1 MWNVTLRQLKVFEAV
16 GRHLSF
22 SRAAEELHLTQ
33 PAVSMQVRQLEET
46 VGSPLTEQIGKKI
59 FLTAAGAEL
68 ARHARLIAQ
77 QLRDAEAALDAL
89 AGLRTGRLN
98 IGFVSTTKYFAAH
111 LLAVFRRRYPELE
124 LRLAVHNR
132 EQIVQQLADNQI
144 DLAVMGRPPQDVATE
159 AETFAEHPLTMIAAA
174 EHPLCQKTLVE
185 PADLVG
191 ETFLIR
197 EQGSGTRA
205 AMELFFTEAGI
216 EPHAWLEMTGNETI
230 KQSVMANMG
239 IAFLSE
245 HAVGLEMSV
254 GRLCRLQMRGLPV
267 MRRWYVV
274 HLKEKRLS
282 PVACAFRD
290 FLLSEGAGLIA
301 AAVGEGA
308 GSLQAPPPA

>member
-1 MWNVTLRQLKVFEAV
+1 
-16 GRHLSF
+16 
-22 SRAAEELHLTQ
+22 
-33 PAVSMQVRQLEET
+33 
-46 VGSPLTEQIGKKI
+46 
-59 FLTAAGAEL
+59 
-68 ARHARLIAQ
+68 
-77 QLRDAEAALDAL
+77 
-89 AGLRTGRLN
+89 
-98 IGFVSTTKYFAAH
+98 
-111 LLAVFRRRYPELE
+111 VFRRRYPELE

-174 EHPLCQKTLVE
+174 EHPLCQKALVE
-185 PADLVG
+185 PADLTG

-197 EQGSGTRA
+197 EQGSGTRS
-205 AMELFFTEAGI
+205 AMEQYFAEAGI
-216 EPHAWLEMTGNETI
+216 EPRLSLEMTGNETI

-254 GRLCRLQMRGLPV
+254 GRLGRLRMEGLPV

-282 PVACAFRD
+282 PVASAFRE

-301 AAVGEGA
+301 SAVGEGA
-308 GSLQAPPPA
+308 SPA